1 MEINTQEDL
10 KSKQFKIEKKIAELK
25 ILKNESNIKEE
36 KIRKIFVK
44 ILFFFLFGFIFG
56 GLVFKPLYLVSYI
69 GAILT
74 TPVFCSLYLYYQNK
88 DVKCKKKIAK
98 YENSLIL
105 HKKVIYLLR
114 NTLTINLTKT
124 INFKQKEDKNSIY
137 TQKYFLNFYT
147 FHLNPSQI
155 Q

>member
-10 KSKQFKIEKKIAELK
+10 KRKQFKIEKKIAELK

-36 KIRKIFVK
+36 KTRKIFVK
-44 ILFFFLFGFIFG
+44 ILFFFLFGFILG

-88 DVKCKKKIAK
+88 DVKCEKKIAK
-98 YENSLIL
+98 YENQVKEIKEQL
-105 HKKVIYLLR
+105 
-114 NTLTINLTKT
+114 NTPQESNLSTEKYSYNQSNKNNKFQTKRR
-124 INFKQKEDKNSIY
+124 
-137 TQKYFLNFYT
+137 
-147 FHLNPSQI
+147 
-155 Q
+155 